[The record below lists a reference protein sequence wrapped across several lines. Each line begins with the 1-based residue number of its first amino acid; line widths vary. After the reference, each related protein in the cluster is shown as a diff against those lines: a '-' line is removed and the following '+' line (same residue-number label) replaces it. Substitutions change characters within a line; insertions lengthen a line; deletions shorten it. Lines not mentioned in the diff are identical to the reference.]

1 MVRRPVVTSAGVMMS
16 GGAPRRRLQGRGS
29 ECEALDQLVAD
40 VEAGRSRVLVLRG
53 EAGVGKSALVEYLV
67 WQAAG
72 FRVVRAVGVE
82 SEMEMAFA
90 GLHQLCAP
98 MLRHLDR
105 LPDPQR
111 EALCIAFGL
120 TAGSPPDRFL
130 VGLAVL
136 SLVAEAAE
144 AQALLCVV
152 DDAQWLDRV
161 SAQTLTFVARRLLAE
176 PVVLVFAVREP
187 TPGSDEDRL
196 AGLPELAVTGL
207 RDGSTSAEASIS
219 NFGAPRGQLPAGSG

>member
-1 MVRRPVVTSAGVMMS
+1 M
-16 GGAPRRRLQGRGS
+16 LGR
-29 ECEALDQLVAD
+29 
-40 VEAGRSRVLVLRG
+40 
-53 EAGVGKSALVEYLV
+53 
-67 WQAAG
+67 
-72 FRVVRAVGVE
+72 
-82 SEMEMAFA
+82 
-90 GLHQLCAP
+90 
-98 MLRHLDR
+98 LDR
-105 LPDPQR
+105 LPAPQR
-111 EALCIAFGL
+111 DALCVAFGL
-120 TAGSPPDRFL
+120 SAGNPPDRFL

-136 SLVAEAAE
+136 SLLADVAEE
-144 AQALLCVV
+144 RPLVCVV

-161 SAQTLTFVARRLLAE
+161 SAQTLAFVARRLLAE